1 MTDTD
6 GNLDI
11 LSEALAIVRTSK
23 KAYGEA
29 SENLELIA
37 SLWSMYLG
45 VGINLHNK
53 DVALMMI
60 LLKIARAKHPLFHKD
75 NYVDIAG
82 YAAIAAE
89 QDEQGI

>member
-1 MTDTD
+1 MANTD

-11 LSEALAIVRTSK
+11 LSEALAVIRTREK
-23 KAYGEA
+23 TYGDA

-45 VGINLHNK
+45 MHLHNK

-60 LLKIARAKHPLFHKD
+60 LLKLARAKHPLFHKD

-82 YAAIAAE
+82 YAAIAAK
-89 QDEQGI
+89 QDKQGI

>member
-1 MTDTD
+1 MADND

-11 LSEALAIVRTSK
+11 LSEALAVVRTREK
-23 KAYGEA
+23 EYGEA
-29 SENLELIA
+29 SENWELIA

-45 VGINLHNK
+45 DHLHHK

-60 LLKIARAKHPLFHKD
+60 LLKIARAKHPSYHKD
-75 NYVDIAG
+75 NYVDMAG

-89 QDEQGI
+89 QDKQGT

>member
-1 MTDTD
+1 MADND

-11 LSEALAIVRTSK
+11 LSEALAVVRTREK
-23 KAYGEA
+23 EYGEA

-45 VGINLHNK
+45 DHLHNK

-60 LLKIARAKHPLFHKD
+60 LLKIARAKHPSFHKD
-75 NYVDIAG
+75 NYVDMAG

-89 QDEQGI
+89 QDKQGT